1 MQAMANQRLRVVDIS
16 KAAQLVILYQEGNL
30 VFWNQNDW
38 SMSHSIQSQVS
49 AKQFAMESSSR
60 FIALLTEEGSV

>member
-1 MQAMANQRLRVVDIS
+1 MQAIANQRLRVVDIS

-38 SMSHSIQSQVS
+38 SMSHSIQLHVS
-49 AKQFAMESSSR
+49 AKQFVMESSSR
-60 FIALLTEEGSV
+60 SIALLIEDGSV